1 MYLGEVWVFIDD
13 GLEQFH
19 PVFVSEWGESCD
31 HLVDEASQTPPVD
44 IDLVSHLLDDLWGQ
58 VFGGAADGGGCLVLA
73 EDLGQ
78 AEVSQLDVAVLVDD
92 DVFGFQT
99 RSEFNLL
106 SVDDLVA
113 VECFEGQD
121 DLGGIEL
128 SSV

>member
-1 MYLGEVWVFIDD
+1 M
-13 GLEQFH
+13 
-19 PVFVSEWGESCD
+19 
-31 HLVDEASQTPPVD
+31 
-44 IDLVSHLLDDLWGQ
+44 SHLLDDLWRQ
-58 VFGGAADGGGCLVLA
+58 VFRGAADGCGCLVLA
-73 EDLGQ
+73 EYLGQ

-106 SVDDLVA
+106 SIDDLVA

-128 SSV
+128 GSVYG